1 LLRTFRDKKLFYT
14 VQTRLRAVLD
24 KWRLLFLGFVL
35 IYAFILLFNLATP
48 ILWDE
53 ISHLN
58 SAALLYFG
66 QYKTFAIDAFYPPLF
81 DVIAFISYKVFGI
94 SLFAAR
100 LPTVFFSVLAL
111 WAIFEL
117 AYYLYDGKVALL
129 SAVILGIMPG
139 FFLSSGYAMLE
150 TALTFFVTASL
161 LCFYRWVSTHRGRSP
176 VNVNGQNAD
185 PHQQVNRDQGVT
197 RQNWLLVLT
206 GLILGL
212 GFLAKYQM
220 VIAGV
225 VMLFGIVLFAQKP
238 LRAAFRRFSLA
249 VVVAILVVVPW
260 FLMAYDFFIFV
271 FMDRY
276 FYAMSLGNPERS
288 VYSTRFPLPI
298 FYFIEMVWPHSN
310 FHPISVFVYILC
322 LVGLGFMVYRR
333 KREDKFVLLWF
344 VVVFVFFTFV
354 SNREWRYVMSLFPAL
369 AISAS
374 VVILSMFSALRK
386 TWRSLLSVNRKWLVK
401 VVSLVMAVMVVGAM
415 VYSVYDTYSFVSASQ
430 GNIDVKGAANYV
442 SSNIESGRSVLVL
455 CPSNHFSRDI
465 VQFYLWTYGDCVT
478 EVLQYPLLPVDA
490 YTPDFNV
497 DALVDLCREN
507 NVQYVLLF
515 NYGSILRPFF
525 GTDLNTQKVY
535 EQFYFSGTIAE
546 VTEEHVFGDSHRQIF
561 VITFTG

>member
-1 LLRTFRDKKLFYT
+1 ML
-14 VQTRLRAVLD
+14 V
-24 KWRLLFLGFVL
+24 
-35 IYAFILLFNLATP
+35 YAFILLFNFTKTP

-150 TALTFFVTASL
+150 TALTFFVTVSL

-185 PHQQVNRDQGVT
+185 PHQQVNSGQGVT
-197 RQNWLLVLT
+197 HQNWLLVLT
-206 GLILGL
+206 GLVLGL

-238 LRAAFRRFSLA
+238 LRAAFRRFFLA

-260 FLMAYDFFIFV
+260 FLMAYDFFRYE

-354 SNREWRYVMSLFPAL
+354 SNRNIISRTLNVYISLRL
-369 AISAS
+369 
-374 VVILSMFSALRK
+374 
-386 TWRSLLSVNRKWLVK
+386 
-401 VVSLVMAVMVVGAM
+401 
-415 VYSVYDTYSFVSASQ
+415 
-430 GNIDVKGAANYV
+430 
-442 SSNIESGRSVLVL
+442 
-455 CPSNHFSRDI
+455 
-465 VQFYLWTYGDCVT
+465 
-478 EVLQYPLLPVDA
+478 
-490 YTPDFNV
+490 
-497 DALVDLCREN
+497 
-507 NVQYVLLF
+507 
-515 NYGSILRPFF
+515 
-525 GTDLNTQKVY
+525 
-535 EQFYFSGTIAE
+535 
-546 VTEEHVFGDSHRQIF
+546 
-561 VITFTG
+561 